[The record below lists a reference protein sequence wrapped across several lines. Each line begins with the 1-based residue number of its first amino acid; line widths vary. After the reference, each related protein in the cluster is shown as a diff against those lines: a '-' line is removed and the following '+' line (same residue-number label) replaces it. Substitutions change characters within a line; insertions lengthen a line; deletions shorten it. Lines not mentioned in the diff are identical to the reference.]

1 MGFPNVWKTLWA
13 LITGP
18 PGLAVA
24 VWLDEDVT
32 KVSVELVEAIVP
44 AALLQA
50 SS

>member
-1 MGFPNVWKTLWA
+1 MWKTLWA

-24 VWLDEDVT
+24 IWLDDNVT

-50 SS
+50 NSGQTP